1 MLVVESVGV
10 RKFEDLVVW
19 QLSHKLQEEV
29 FALSATK
36 PASLDRNFCDQIRDS
51 SRSAPRN
58 IAEGFARYYPKEFI
72 RFLRIAAG
80 SLQETR
86 NHLLDAHE
94 RGYVTEH
101 ELVRLVRLDLRAFKA
116 ATRLIAYL
124 RKADPPDPFS
134 SSEDET

>member
-1 MLVVESVGV
+1 MGV

-19 QLSHKLQEEV
+19 QLSWKLQQDV
-29 FALSATK
+29 FAFTATK
-36 PASLDRNFCDQIRDS
+36 PASLDRDFCNQIRDS

-72 RFLRIAAG
+72 RFLRIAVG

-86 NHLLDAHE
+86 NHLLDAHD
-94 RGYVTEH
+94 RGYLPKP
-101 ELVRLVRLDLRAFKA
+101 ELDRLVRLSLRAFKA

-124 RKADPPDPFS
+124 QRADPPDPFS
-134 SSEDET
+134 SAEEQH